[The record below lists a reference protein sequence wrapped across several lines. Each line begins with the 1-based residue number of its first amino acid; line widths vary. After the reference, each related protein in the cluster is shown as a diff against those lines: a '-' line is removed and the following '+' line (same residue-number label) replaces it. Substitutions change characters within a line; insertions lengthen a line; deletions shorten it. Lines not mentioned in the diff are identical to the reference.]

1 MRAVVYERPEEYQIA
16 DLPDPTAGPG
26 EVVVRVTMTGICGTD
41 VHIHHGNF
49 GPRYPL
55 IAGHEILGVVESIGA
70 GVTGLSVGDRV
81 VYDTMVAC
89 GVCVNCQRQLPNYCT
104 DIRAVGV
111 TEAGGFAER
120 VLAVAARCHDVDGIP
135 DDVAVFAEPLACSLH
150 AMDTLGLKPG
160 SDVLLFGA
168 GPSGLLL
175 AQLLRDCGAGRLVVA
190 APTETKLQ
198 LARELAADETVLVDR
213 NTDQSLAELRAL
225 APDGFDVVVDASG
238 ALSVLRNAIS
248 LTRDGGT
255 VLVYG
260 MAPEGQT
267 IEVVPNEIFRR
278 QIAIKG
284 TFSQAYTFERALRM
298 MRSGRIR
305 TDGLITHR
313 YGLDEYGEALTA
325 VAENREAVK
334 TVIVPWLES
343 TKQ

>member
-1 MRAVVYERPEEYQIA
+1 MRAVIYDRPESHQLQTVA
-16 DLPDPTAGPG
+16 DPTPQAG
-26 EVVVRVTMTGICGTD
+26 EVVVRVAMAGICGTD

-55 IAGHEILGVVESIGA
+55 VAGHEILGVVEQVGA
-70 GVTGLSVGDRV
+70 NVTSLAVGDRV

-111 TEAGGFAER
+111 TEDGGFAER
-120 VLAVAARCHDVDGIP
+120 VLAVAARCHNVEGIP
-135 DDVAVFAEPLACSLH
+135 DEVAVFAEPLACSMH
-150 AMDTLGLKPG
+150 AMDTLALRPG

-175 AQLLRDCGAGRLVVA
+175 AQLLRHGGAGRLVVA
-190 APTETKLQ
+190 APTASKLE
-198 LARELAADETVLVDR
+198 LARNLAADETVLVDR
-213 NTDQSLAELRAL
+213 SDTAASFAQLKAL

-238 ALSVLRNAIS
+238 ATTVLQNALS

-260 MAPEGQT
+260 MAAEGATIT
-267 IEVVPNEIFRR
+267 IEPYEIFRR

-313 YGLDEYGEALTA
+313 FGLDAYAEALDA
-325 VAENREAVK
+325 VAHNREAVK
-334 TVIVPWLES
+334 TVLVP
-343 TKQ
+343 

>member
-1 MRAVVYERPEEYQIA
+1 
-16 DLPDPTAGPG
+16 
-26 EVVVRVTMTGICGTD
+26 MTGICGTD

-55 IAGHEILGVVESIGA
+55 VAGHEILGVVEQIGP
-70 GVTGLSVGDRV
+70 GVEGLRLGERV

-111 TEAGGFAER
+111 TEAGGFAEH
-120 VLAVAARCHDVDGIP
+120 VLAVAARCHSVEGIP
-135 DDVAVFAEPLACSLH
+135 DEVAVFAEPLACSLH
-150 AMDTLGLKPG
+150 AMDTLALKPG

-175 AQLLRDCGAGRLVVA
+175 AQLLRHGGAGRLVVA
-190 APTETKLQ
+190 APTASKLA
-198 LARELAADETVLVDR
+198 LAKELAADETVLVDR
-213 NTDQSLAELRAL
+213 NDTAASVQELKRL
-225 APDGFDVVVDASG
+225 APNGFDVVVDASG
-238 ALSVLRNAIS
+238 AITVLQNALS

-260 MAPEGQT
+260 MAAEGST
-267 IEVVPNEIFRR
+267 ITVEPFEIFRR

-313 YGLDEYGEALTA
+313 FGLDRYADAIDA
-325 VAENREAVK
+325 VAHDREAVK
-334 TVIVPWLES
+334 TVIVP
-343 TKQ
+343 

>member
-1 MRAVVYERPEEYQIA
+1 MRAVIYDRPESHE
-16 DLPDPTAGPG
+16 LTVVPDPVAGPG
-26 EVVVRVTMTGICGTD
+26 EVVLRMTMTGICGTD

-55 IAGHEILGVVESIGA
+55 VAGHEILGVVEQIGP
-70 GVTGLSVGDRV
+70 GVEGLRLGERV

-111 TEAGGFAER
+111 TEAGGFAEH
-120 VLAVAARCHDVDGIP
+120 VLAVAARCHSVEGIP
-135 DDVAVFAEPLACSLH
+135 DEVAVFAEPLACSLH
-150 AMDTLGLKPG
+150 AMDTLALKPG

-175 AQLLRDCGAGRLVVA
+175 AQLLRHGGAGRLVVA
-190 APTETKLQ
+190 APTASKLA
-198 LARELAADETVLVDR
+198 LAKELAADETVLVDR
-213 NTDQSLAELRAL
+213 SDTAASVQELKRL
-225 APDGFDVVVDASG
+225 APNGFDVVVDASG
-238 ALSVLRNAIS
+238 AITVLQNALS

-260 MAPEGQT
+260 MAAEGST
-267 IEVVPNEIFRR
+267 ITVEPFEIFRR
-278 QIAIKG
+278 QIVIKG

-313 YGLDEYGEALTA
+313 FGLDRYADAIDA
-325 VAENREAVK
+325 VAHDREAVK
-334 TVIVPWLES
+334 TVIVP
-343 TKQ
+343 

>member
-1 MRAVVYERPEEYQIA
+1 MRAVIYDRPETFDVEEI
-16 DLPDPTAGPG
+16 LDPVPGPG
-26 EVVVRVTMTGICGTD
+26 ELVIRVTMSGICGTD
-41 VHIHHGNF
+41 VHIHRGNF
-49 GPRYPL
+49 GPQYPL
-55 IAGHEILGVVESIGA
+55 IAGHEILGVVESVGA
-70 GVTGLSVGDRV
+70 DVTEPAVGDRV

-89 GVCVNCQRQLPNYCT
+89 GVCANCQRQLPNYCT
-104 DIRAVGV
+104 GIRAVGV

-120 VLAVAARCHDVDGIP
+120 VLAVAARCHDVAGIP

-175 AQLLRDCGAGRLVVA
+175 AQLLRNGGAGRLVVA
-190 APTETKLQ
+190 APTEAKLQ
-198 LARELAADETVLVDR
+198 LARELGADETVLVERDTER
-213 NTDQSLAELRAL
+213 SLPALRAL
-225 APDGFDVVVDASG
+225 APDGFDVVVDATG

-260 MAPEGQT
+260 MAPEGET
-267 IEVVPNEIFRR
+267 IEIVPNEIFRR
-278 QIAIKG
+278 QIAVKG

-305 TDGLITHR
+305 TEGLLTHR
-313 YGLDEYGEALTA
+313 FGLDEYGAAIET
-325 VAENREAVK
+325 VAGDREAVK
-334 TVIVPWLES
+334 AVIVP
-343 TKQ
+343 

>member
-1 MRAVVYERPEEYQIA
+1 MRAVIYERPEDFGVREI
-16 DLPDPTAGPG
+16 PDPVPGLG
-26 EVVVRVTMTGICGTD
+26 EVVIRTTMTGICGTD

-49 GPRYPL
+49 GPSYPL
-55 IAGHEILGVVESIGA
+55 IAGHEILGVVESVGPD
-70 GVTGLSVGDRV
+70 VTAPAVGDRV

-89 GVCVNCQRQLPNYCT
+89 GDCTNCQRQLPNYCT
-104 DIRAVGV
+104 GIRAVGV

-120 VLAVAARCHDVDGIP
+120 VLAVAARCHDVAGIP
-135 DDVAVFAEPLACSLH
+135 DEVAVFAEPLACSLH
-150 AMDTLGLKPG
+150 ALDTLGLKPG

-175 AQLLRDCGAGRLVVA
+175 AQLLRNGGAGRLVVA
-190 APTETKLQ
+190 APTEGKLR
-198 LARELAADETVLVDR
+198 LARELGADETVLVER
-213 NTDQSLAELRAL
+213 ETERSLLALREL

-260 MAPEGQT
+260 MAKEGET
-267 IEVVPNEIFRR
+267 IEIVPNEIFRR

-298 MRSGRIR
+298 MRSGRVR
-305 TDGLITHR
+305 TEGLLTHR
-313 YGLDEYGEALTA
+313 FGLDDFGAALETITGD
-325 VAENREAVK
+325 REAVK
-334 TVIVPWLES
+334 TVIVP
-343 TKQ
+343 

>member
-1 MRAVVYERPEEYQIA
+1 MRAVIYDQPESHELHTVA
-16 DLPDPTAGPG
+16 DPTPREG
-26 EVVVRVTMTGICGTD
+26 EVVIRVTMTGICGTD

-55 IAGHEILGVVESIGA
+55 VAGHEILGVIESIGP
-70 GVTGLSVGDRV
+70 GVYGLSIGDRV

-89 GVCVNCQRQLPNYCT
+89 GVCINCQRQLPNYCN

-120 VLAVAARCHDVDGIP
+120 VLAVAARCHNVEGIP
-135 DDVAVFAEPLACSLH
+135 DEVAVFAEPLACSMH
-150 AMDTLGLKPG
+150 AMDTLALKPG

-175 AQLLRDCGAGRLVVA
+175 AQLLRHGGAGRLVVA
-190 APTETKLQ
+190 APTASKLA
-198 LARELAADETVLVDR
+198 LARELAADETVIVDR
-213 NTDQSLAELRAL
+213 TDTTASLEQLKQL
-225 APDGFDVVVDASG
+225 APSGFDVVVDASG
-238 ALSVLRNAIS
+238 ATTVLQNALS

-260 MAPEGQT
+260 MATEGAT
-267 IEVVPNEIFRR
+267 ITVEPFEIFRR
-278 QIAIKG
+278 QITIKG

-313 YGLDEYGEALTA
+313 FGLDDYAQALDA
-325 VAENREAVK
+325 VAHNREAVK
-334 TVIVPWLES
+334 TVLVP
-343 TKQ
+343 

>member
-1 MRAVVYERPEEYQIA
+1 MRAVIYDRPESHQ
-16 DLPDPTAGPG
+16 LQTVPDPAPQAG
-26 EVVVRVTMTGICGTD
+26 EVLLRVTMTGICGTD

-55 IAGHEILGVVESIGA
+55 VAGHEILGVVEKIGPDVSEFA
-70 GVTGLSVGDRV
+70 VGDRV

-89 GVCVNCQRQLPNYCT
+89 GVCVSCQRQLPNYCN

-120 VLAVAARCHDVDGIP
+120 VLAVAARCHSVDGIP
-135 DDVAVFAEPLACSLH
+135 DEVAVFAEPLACSMH
-150 AMDTLGLKPG
+150 AMDTLALKPG

-175 AQLLRDCGAGRLVVA
+175 AQLLRHGGAGRLVVA
-190 APTETKLQ
+190 APTASKLA
-198 LARELAADETVLVDR
+198 LARELAADHTVLVDR
-213 NTDQSLAELRAL
+213 SDTAMAREQFSRL
-225 APDGFDVVVDASG
+225 APEGFDVVVDASG
-238 ALSVLRNAIS
+238 ATTVLQNAIS

-260 MAPEGQT
+260 MAAEGAT
-267 IEVVPNEIFRR
+267 ITVEPYEIFRR

-313 YGLDEYGEALTA
+313 FGLDDYAQALDA
-325 VAENREAVK
+325 VANNREAVK
-334 TVIVPWLES
+334 TVLVP
-343 TKQ
+343 

>member
-1 MRAVVYERPEEYQIA
+1 MRAVIYDKPENHE
-16 DLPDPTAGPG
+16 LLTVVDPTPGPG
-26 EVVVRVTMTGICGTD
+26 EVVIRVTMTGICGTD
-41 VHIHHGNF
+41 VHIHHGEF

-55 IAGHEILGVVESIGA
+55 VAGHEILGVIDEVGPD
-70 GVTGLSVGDRV
+70 VTALSVGDRV
-81 VYDTMVAC
+81 VYDTMIAC

-120 VLAVAARCHDVDGIP
+120 VLAVAARCHNVEGIP
-135 DDVAVFAEPLACSLH
+135 DEVAVFAEPLACSMH
-150 AMDTLGLKPG
+150 AVDTLGLTPG

-175 AQLLRDCGAGRLVVA
+175 AQLLRHGGAGRLVVA
-190 APTETKLQ
+190 APTANKLA
-198 LARELAADETVLVDR
+198 LARELAADDTVLVDR
-213 NTDQSLAELRAL
+213 TNTAASMDQLKAL

-238 ALSVLRNAIS
+238 AITVLQNAVS

-260 MAPEGQT
+260 MAAEGAT
-267 IEVVPNEIFRR
+267 ITVEPYEIFRR
-278 QIAIKG
+278 QITIKG

-298 MRSGRIR
+298 MRTGRIR

-313 YGLDEYGEALTA
+313 FGLHEYAEALDA
-325 VAENREAVK
+325 VAHNREAVK
-334 TVIVPWLES
+334 TVIAP
-343 TKQ
+343 